1 MERVLVSHFR
11 PLGSGRNTERILGG
25 KMKHFTTE
33 EWIDFVN
40 HVASPSDLESME
52 KHLKQG
58 CKRCLKTLSM
68 WQRVRQSAAVERNY
82 QPPGDAVR
90 IAKAAF
96 LAGGLKDQRKE
107 SGSRVSVLFDSF
119 LQPVVEG
126 ARSMASSTRQMLYR
140 ADPFQID
147 LQVEAKAGGTHLVI
161 TGQLLD
167 LTNPGVFGKDV
178 PVTLSN
184 MRGHVVHAVSN
195 QHGEFTCEIKNTGDL
210 QMTFIS
216 PLREPIVISVRD
228 ALGRLSEGEK

>member
-1 MERVLVSHFR
+1 M
-11 PLGSGRNTERILGG
+11 GG

-40 HVASPSDLESME
+40 QTVSPTDSQSME
-52 KHLKQG
+52 KHLKEG
-58 CKRCLKTLSM
+58 CKRCRETLSM
-68 WQRVRQSAAVERNY
+68 WQRVRQSAAIERNY
-82 QPPGDAVR
+82 QPPNDSVR

-96 LAGGLKDQRKE
+96 LAGSLTGQRKE
-107 SGSRVSVLFDSF
+107 SSSRTSVLFDSF

-126 ARSMASSTRQMLYR
+126 ARSAASTTRQMLYR

-147 LQVEAKAGGTHLVI
+147 LQVEANPGGTHMVI

-167 LTNPGVFGKDV
+167 LSNPGVVGKDV

-195 QHGEFTCEIKNTGDL
+195 QHGEFTCEIKNSGDL
-210 QMTFIS
+210 QMTCKS
-216 PLREPIVISVRD
+216 PSGELIVISVRD
-228 ALGRLSEGEK
+228 ALGHLTEEEK

>member
-1 MERVLVSHFR
+1 
-11 PLGSGRNTERILGG
+11 
-25 KMKHFTTE
+25 MKHFTTE

-40 HVASPSDLESME
+40 QKVSPGDSESME

-58 CKRCLKTLSM
+58 CKRCREALSM

-82 QPPGDAVR
+82 QPPNHAVR

-96 LAGGLKDQRKE
+96 FAGASKGQRKE
-107 SGSRVSVLFDSF
+107 SRSRISVLFDSF

-126 ARSMASSTRQMLYR
+126 ARSAAGSTRQMLYR

-167 LTNPGVFGKDV
+167 LSNPGIVGKDV

-195 QHGEFTCEIKNTGDL
+195 QHGEFTCEIKNSGDL
-210 QMTFIS
+210 QMTFTS
-216 PLREPIVISVRD
+216 PSGEPIVISVRD
-228 ALGRLSEGEK
+228 ALGHLT